1 MQDSYSVDEKN
12 KSVNATILRL
22 GDLTLSASVICYTRQ
37 LTASVM
43 ADYAERV
50 HTNQSR
56 VYFEPGDRV
65 SLLFISYWCLKDKR
79 RPTSPG
85 STLSLAIG

>member
-65 SLLFISYWCLKDKR
+65 SLLFISY
-79 RPTSPG
+79 
-85 STLSLAIG
+85 LSWKTREHQPVQGLLWAWR